1 MDALFPIR
9 YSVAGGTS
17 QVDLTLEIAEDG
29 SLAVEVLT
37 ESSLPQRHPVRLGR
51 FAGRLEPALVRALTA
66 WASALAASTSAD
78 MGTLSYGTV
87 SRMVSTGRV
96 ASVVADDIPRD
107 LEEALAT
114 AAEQTLAQ
122 PIAAVE
128 VKAADDRLVIAG
140 IGGEPYPVLL
150 FARDVPG
157 YWARVWRNVDGAPDG
172 RVVLPRENMQALVD
186 AGELAEGSV
195 PLKAGGAIS
204 LPLPHVE
211 GGGAG
216 ASGGFMF
223 WRTGQGAERRLLVG
237 TW

>member
-1 MDALFPIR
+1 SDDA
-9 YSVAGGTS
+9 G
-17 QVDLTLEIAEDG
+17 
-29 SLAVEVLT
+29 
-37 ESSLPQRHPVRLGR
+37 
-51 FAGRLEPALVRALTA
+51 
-66 WASALAASTSAD
+66 
-78 MGTLSYGTV
+78 MLSYGTV
-87 SRMVSTGRV
+87 TRVVSTGRV
-96 ASVVADDIPRD
+96 SSIFVDDVPRD
-107 LEEALAT
+107 LEEALAM
-114 AAEQTLAQ
+114 AAEHTLAE
-122 PIAAVE
+122 PVAAVE

-172 RVVLPRENMQALVD
+172 RVVLPRENVQALVD

-211 GGGAG
+211 GGGAR